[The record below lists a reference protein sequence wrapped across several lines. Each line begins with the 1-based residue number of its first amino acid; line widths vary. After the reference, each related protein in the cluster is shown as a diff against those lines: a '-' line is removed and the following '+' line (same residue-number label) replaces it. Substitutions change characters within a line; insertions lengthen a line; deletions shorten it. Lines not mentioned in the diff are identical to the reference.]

1 MSVAGREAGS
11 NPYDCLLSLSL
22 HDLCPHQHP
31 RAHKHYPTTQQLP
44 ILIAPLHGAV
54 KHKVVTIKPAKFTA
68 S

>member
-22 HDLCPHQHP
+22 HDLCPP
-31 RAHKHYPTTQQLP
+31 PAPKHYPTIQQLP